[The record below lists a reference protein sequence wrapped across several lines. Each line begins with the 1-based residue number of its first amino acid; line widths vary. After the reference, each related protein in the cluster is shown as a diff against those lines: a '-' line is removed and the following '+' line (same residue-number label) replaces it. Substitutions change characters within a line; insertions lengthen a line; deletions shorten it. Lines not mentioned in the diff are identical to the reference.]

1 VRLYQIR
8 KKHHAARLIA
18 TIALFI
24 LIAAGLWFGSA
35 RVGKQESAGQLVRV
49 QEAIRRAAVN
59 CYAVEG
65 CYPASVSYLEEHYGV
80 QIDRT
85 RYSVWYECI
94 GANVMPTVV
103 VAQVQEMEGGQ

>member
-1 VRLYQIR
+1 VRLYKIR
-8 KKHHAARLIA
+8 KKRSAARLVA

-24 LIAAGLWFGSA
+24 LLAAGLWFGAS
-35 RVGKQESAGQLVRV
+35 RVSRQETAGQRQRL
-49 QEAIRRAAVN
+49 QEAICRAAVN

-65 CYPASVSYLEEHYGV
+65 CYPADVTYLEEHYGI
-80 QIDRT
+80 QIDYT

-103 VAQVQEMEGGQ
+103 VAQVQEVGGGQ